1 MILMR
6 NVEPI
11 GLYVRFTYFEE
22 LDVRNIQKTAKIPS
36 LLFFEPVSLMTEGN
50 IDRRSYFG
58 LSRITDQKKISGL
71 INHLGYI

>member
-22 LDVRNIQKTAKIPS
+22 LDVRNIQK
-36 LLFFEPVSLMTEGN
+36 N
-50 IDRRSYFG
+50 IEDF
-58 LSRITDQKKISGL
+58 
-71 INHLGYI
+71 